1 MSMKTS
7 PRKKKQAT
15 KEPFVVPELLTVEDA
30 AAILRMSKMT
40 VYRLVDSG
48 DLPHFRIGR
57 TVRIRKDDFEHYL
70 RRAYS
75 A

>member
-1 MSMKTS
+1 MPMKST
-7 PRKKKQAT
+7 PRKKKST
-15 KEPFVVPELLTVEDA
+15 KDPFVVPELLTVEDA

-70 RRAYS
+70 RRAYN